1 MRPAH
6 RRNRFSG
13 KEAGVYNGQ
22 CAAVRHVRLYTV
34 ILLFGLLFPAC
45 SAFQQ
50 ETPAQRAQR
59 IDPVLAAAGFHM
71 ITADSSKQQSIFATL
86 PPLKMH
92 YYVAK
97 DGKARYWFADPYE
110 CDCVYVGSVNAYQ
123 RYQNLRIQQK
133 LVKEEEQTA
142 ELNQDAAVQMNMYDP
157 MYFPY

>member
-1 MRPAH
+1 MKQAH
-6 RRNRFSG
+6 RRNRFSAR
-13 KEAGVYNGQ
+13 EAGV
-22 CAAVRHVRLYTV
+22 CKARRTAARHLPLYAG
-34 ILLFGLLFPAC
+34 ILLFALLLPAC
-45 SAFQQ
+45 SSFQ
-50 ETPAQRAQR
+50 ETPAQKAQR

-71 ITADSSKQQSIFATL
+71 VTADSSKQQSIFATL

-110 CDCVYVGSVNAYQ
+110 CNCVYVGSVNAYQ

-142 ELNQDAAVQMNMYDP
+142 ELNQDAAMQMNMYDP
-157 MYFPY
+157 MFFPY